1 MKNIKNIGLVAH
13 VDGGKT
19 TTTEQMLYIS
29 GAIRELGSVD
39 KGSAKMDYNSIEKKR
54 GITIFSDQTSFAW
67 KEACINL
74 IDTPGHIDFSSE
86 LERSLKALD
95 GAVLIVSAVEGVQAH
110 TETIWNLLRKNNI
123 PTLIFIN
130 KLDRVGA
137 DIKEVFSQIEN
148 NLTEKYLKIQKI
160 DGLEENFNE
169 TIDLLVNEEFYN
181 DSTEKVELIEKF
193 AEINEEVLEKYLEG
207 EEITREF
214 FIDNLKKSVEEGE
227 VFPVLFGSAINGIG
241 IKELLNSIE
250 ELLPYST
257 GNDEDEFSGVVYKIK
272 YDDKIGKL
280 AYVRVLNGEIKV
292 RDTIINNLGEE
303 EKITQIRKYNGDKYN
318 TVENLTSG
326 EIGVICGVKDIKVGD
341 VIGNKDDINII
352 NENNE
357 SALISRVV
365 PQNEEELPS
374 LLKALQILNEEDP
387 SLQLEYNPENKEL
400 SISIKGIIHMEV
412 LKELIKERFNIEVE
426 FLEPKVNYLET
437 IGEITNGFCH
447 FEPKKHYAE
456 VEVEIEPNERGKGV
470 EFISEINGDIL
481 PYQYQ
486 NNIEK
491 SSYEAVLHGPLIGGK
506 VTDIKIKL
514 TNGKHHLEH
523 THGGDFR
530 IATIRAIYQAMEKNK
545 NIILEPIYKFKIVVN
560 KEMGGKIM
568 TDILKMGGSF
578 NEPEVMG
585 EKISINGEVPVATSM
600 NYKLELLS
608 STSGK
613 AVVNMQF
620 SKFEVCHNQEE
631 VVKNSENI
639 VEKEDCIYNGVS
651 LFREKKKMKK
661 VVLNE
666 NEIN

>member
-19 TTTEQMLYIS
+19 TTTEQMMYIS
-29 GAIRELGSVD
+29 GSIREIGSVD

-54 GITIFSDQTSFAW
+54 GITIFSDQTSFTWNDAG
-67 KEACINL
+67 INL

-95 GAVLIVSAVEGVQAH
+95 GAVLIVSAVEGVQAY
-110 TETIWNLLRKNNI
+110 TETIWNLLRKNHI

-148 NLTEKYLKIQKI
+148 NLTEKYLKIQRI

-169 TIDLLVNEEFYN
+169 TIDLLGNEEFYN
-181 DSTEKVELIEKF
+181 DSKDKVELIEKF

-214 FIDNLKKSVEEGE
+214 FIDQLKKSVYEGE

-241 IKELLNSIE
+241 IKELLDCIE
-250 ELLPYST
+250 GILPYSS
-257 GNDEDEFSGVVYKIK
+257 GNDDEEFSGVVYKIK

-280 AYVRVLNGEIKV
+280 AYVRVLNGKVKV
-292 RDTIINNLGEE
+292 RDSVLNNIGEE

-318 TVENLTSG
+318 AVDILASG
-326 EIGVICGVKDIKVGD
+326 EIGVICGVKNIKVGD
-341 VIGNKDDINII
+341 VLGNKEGINII
-352 NENNE
+352 DEASE

-365 PQNEEELPS
+365 PQNEEDISS
-374 LLKALQILNEEDP
+374 LLKALQVLNEEDP
-387 SLQLEYNPENKEL
+387 SLQLEYNSEKKEF
-400 SISIKGIIHMEV
+400 SISIKGLIHMEV
-412 LKELIKERFNIEVE
+412 LKELIQERFDIEVE
-426 FLEPKVNYLET
+426 LLEPKVNYLET
-437 IGEITNGFCH
+437 IGEVTNGFCH

-456 VEVEIEPNERGKGV
+456 VEVKIEPNKRGKGV

-491 SSYEAVLHGPLIGGK
+491 ASYEAILHGPLIGGK

-545 NIILEPIYKFKIVVN
+545 NIILEPIYKFKIVVS

-568 TDILKMGGSF
+568 TDILKMGGNF
-578 NEPEVMG
+578 NEPEILG
-585 EKISINGEVPVATSM
+585 EKIIVTGEVPVATSM
-600 NYKLELLS
+600 NYKLQLLS

-613 AVVNMQF
+613 AIVNMQF
-620 SKFEVCHNQEE
+620 SKFEVCHNHED
-631 VVKNSENI
+631 VIKDTENV
-639 VEKEDCIYNGVS
+639 VEKEDSIYNGIS

-661 VVLNE
+661 VTLDDE
-666 NEIN
+666 

>member
-54 GITIFSDQTSFAW
+54 GITIFSDQTSFIW
-67 KEACINL
+67 KDACINL

-148 NLTEKYLKIQKI
+148 NLTEKYLKIQRI

-169 TIDLLVNEEFYN
+169 TIDLLLNEEFYN

-292 RDTIINNLGEE
+292 RHTIINNLGEE

-341 VIGNKDDINII
+341 VIGNKEDINII

-426 FLEPKVNYLET
+426 FLEPRVNYLET
-437 IGEITNGFCH
+437 IGEITSGFCH

-491 SSYEAVLHGPLIGGK
+491 ASYEAVLHGPLIGGK

-578 NEPEVMG
+578 NEPEVIG

-639 VEKEDCIYNGVS
+639 VEKEDSIYNGVS

>member
-19 TTTEQMLYIS
+19 TTTEQMMYIS
-29 GAIRELGSVD
+29 GSIRELGSVD

-54 GITIFSDQTSFAW
+54 GITIFSDQTSFTWNDAR
-67 KEACINL
+67 INL

-137 DIKEVFSQIEN
+137 DIKEVFKQIQD
-148 NLTEKYLKIQKI
+148 NLTEKYLKIQGI
-160 DGLEENFNE
+160 DGLEKNFNKV
-169 TIDLLVNEEFYN
+169 IDLLSNKEFN
-181 DSTEKVELIEKF
+181 DDSQENAELIEKF

-214 FIDNLKKSVEEGE
+214 FIEKLKSSVKDGE

-241 IKELLNSIE
+241 IKELLDAIE
-250 ELLPYST
+250 RILPYSS
-257 GNDEDEFSGVVYKIK
+257 GNDDEEFSGIVYKIK

-280 AYVRVLNGEIKV
+280 SYIRVLNGKIKV
-292 RDTIINNLGEE
+292 RDIVLNNIGEE

-318 TVENLTSG
+318 AVDILTSG
-326 EIGVICGVKDIKVGD
+326 EIGVICGVKNIKVGD
-341 VIGNKDDINII
+341 VLGNKEGINIMAQAT
-352 NENNE
+352 E
-357 SALISRVV
+357 SALISRVL
-365 PQNEEELPS
+365 PQNEEDISS
-374 LLKALQILNEEDP
+374 LLKALQILTEEDP
-387 SLQLEYNPENKEL
+387 SLQLKYNPEKKEL
-400 SISIKGIIHMEV
+400 SISIKGLVHMEV

-437 IGEITNGFCH
+437 IGEVTNGFCH

-456 VEVEIEPNERGKGV
+456 VEVEIEPNDRGKGV

-491 SSYEAVLHGPLIGGK
+491 AAYEAVLHGPLIGGK

-545 NIILEPIYKFKIVVN
+545 NIILEPIYKFKIIVT
-560 KEMGGKIM
+560 KEMSGKIM
-568 TDILKMGGSF
+568 TDILKMSGNF
-578 NEPEVMG
+578 DEPEVIG
-585 EKISINGEVPVATSM
+585 EKIIITGEVPVSTSM

-613 AVVNMQF
+613 AIVNMQF
-620 SKFEVCHNQEE
+620 SKFEVCHNEE
-631 VVKNSENI
+631 DVVKNIENI
-639 VEKEDCIYNGVS
+639 VEKEDSIYNGVS

-661 VVLNE
+661 VTLDE
-666 NEIN
+666 EEIK

>member
-29 GAIRELGSVD
+29 GVIRELGSVD

-54 GITIFSDQTSFAW
+54 GITIFSDQTTFTWNDAN
-67 KEACINL
+67 INL

-95 GAVLIVSAVEGVQAH
+95 GAVLIISAVEGVQAH

-130 KLDRVGA
+130 KLDRVGSN
-137 DIKEVFSQIEN
+137 IEEVFKQIEN
-148 NLTEKYLKIQKI
+148 NLTKSYLKIQGI
-160 DGLEENFNE
+160 NGIEENFDKV
-169 TIDLLVNEEFYN
+169 IDLLCDKEFSN
-181 DSTEKVELIEKF
+181 SSQESLELIEKF

-214 FIDNLKKSVEEGE
+214 FIDKLKTSVEDGE
-227 VFPVLFGSAINGIG
+227 VVPILFGSAINGIG
-241 IKELLNSIE
+241 IKELLDTIE
-250 ELLPYST
+250 TILPYSN
-257 GNDEDEFSGVVYKIK
+257 GNDDKQFSAIVYKIK
-272 YDDKIGKL
+272 YDYKVGKL
-280 AYVRVLNGEIKV
+280 TYIRVLNGKIKV
-292 RDTIINNLGEE
+292 RDSILNNIGEE
-303 EKITQIRKYNGDKYN
+303 EKITQIRKYNGDKFN
-318 TVENLTSG
+318 SVEILTSG
-326 EIGVICGVKDIKVGD
+326 DIGVICGIKHIKVGD
-341 VIGNKDDINII
+341 VLGNKGDINII
-352 NENNE
+352 SETNE

-365 PQNEEELPS
+365 PQNEEELQT
-374 LLKALQILNEEDP
+374 LLKALQVLNEEDP
-387 SLQLEYNPENKEL
+387 SLQLEYNSEKKEL
-400 SISIKGIIHMEV
+400 SISIKGSIHMEV
-412 LKELIKERFNIEVE
+412 LKEIIKERFNIEVE

-437 IGEITNGFCH
+437 IGEVTNGFCH

-456 VEVEIEPNERGKGV
+456 VEVEIEPNKRGKGV

-491 SSYEAVLHGPLIGGK
+491 AAYEAVLHGPLIGGK

-514 TNGKHHLEH
+514 TNGKYHLEH

-530 IATIRAIYQAMEKNK
+530 IATIRAIYQAIEKNK
-545 NIILEPIYKFKIVVN
+545 NIILEPIYKFKIIVN
-560 KEMGGKIM
+560 KEIGGKVM

-578 NEPEVMG
+578 HEPEVIG
-585 EKISINGEVPVATSM
+585 EKIILTGEIPVSTSM

-608 STSGK
+608 ATSGK
-613 AVVNMQF
+613 AIVNMQF
-620 SKFEVCHNQEE
+620 LKFEICHNQEE
-631 VVKNSENI
+631 VVKNIENI
-639 VEKEDCIYNGVS
+639 IEKEDSIYNGVS

-661 VVLNE
+661 VTQDDR
-666 NEIN
+666 

>member
-54 GITIFSDQTSFAW
+54 GITIFSDQTSFTW
-67 KEACINL
+67 KDACINL

-148 NLTEKYLKIQKI
+148 NLTEKYLKIQRI

-169 TIDLLVNEEFYN
+169 TIDLLVNEQFYN
-181 DSTEKVELIEKF
+181 DSKEKIELIEKF

-250 ELLPYST
+250 ELLPYSS

-352 NENNE
+352 NKNNE

-387 SLQLEYNPENKEL
+387 SLQLEYNLENKEL

-491 SSYEAVLHGPLIGGK
+491 ASYEAVLHGPLIGGK

-530 IATIRAIYQAMEKNK
+530 IASIRAIYQAMEKNK

-578 NEPEVMG
+578 NEPEVKG
-585 EKISINGEVPVATSM
+585 EKIIITGEVPVATSM

-613 AVVNMQF
+613 AVFNMQF

-639 VEKEDCIYNGVS
+639 VEKEDSIYNGVS

-666 NEIN
+666 N

>member
-19 TTTEQMLYIS
+19 TTTEQMMYIS
-29 GAIRELGSVD
+29 GSIRELGSVD

-54 GITIFSDQTSFAW
+54 GITIFSDQTSFNWNDAR
-67 KEACINL
+67 INL

-95 GAVLIVSAVEGVQAH
+95 GAVIIVSAVEGVQAH

-130 KLDRVGA
+130 KLDRAGA
-137 DIKEVFSQIEN
+137 DIKEVFKQIQD
-148 NLTEKYLKIQKI
+148 NLTEKYLKIQGI
-160 DGLEENFNE
+160 DGLEKNFNKV
-169 TIDLLVNEEFYN
+169 IDLLSNKEFN
-181 DSTEKVELIEKF
+181 DDSQENAELIEKF

-214 FIDNLKKSVEEGE
+214 FIEKLKSSVKNVE

-241 IKELLNSIE
+241 IKELLDCIE
-250 ELLPYST
+250 GILPYSS
-257 GNDEDEFSGVVYKIK
+257 GNDDEEFSGVVYKIK

-280 AYVRVLNGEIKV
+280 AYVKVLNGKIKV
-292 RDTIINNLGEE
+292 RYTIINNLGEE

-318 TVENLTSG
+318 SVENLTSG

-341 VIGNKDDINII
+341 IIGNKDDIKII
-352 NENNE
+352 SENNE

-374 LLKALQILNEEDP
+374 LLRSLQILNEEDP
-387 SLQLEYNPENKEL
+387 SLHLEYNSENKEL
-400 SISIKGIIHMEV
+400 SLSIKGIIHMEV

-437 IGEITNGFCH
+437 IGEITSGFCH

-456 VEVEIEPNERGKGV
+456 VEVEIEPNDRGKGV

-491 SSYEAVLHGPLIGGK
+491 ASYEAVLHGPLIGGK

-514 TNGKHHLEH
+514 INGKHHLEH

-545 NIILEPIYKFKIVVN
+545 NIILEPIYKFKIVVS

-568 TDILKMGGSF
+568 TDILKMDGSF
-578 NEPEVMG
+578 NEPEIMG
-585 EKISINGEVPVATSM
+585 EKIIVTGEVPAATSM
-600 NYKLELLS
+600 NYKLQLLS

-613 AVVNMQF
+613 AIVNMQF
-620 SKFEVCHNQEE
+620 LKFEVCHNQDE
-631 VVKNSENI
+631 VVKDLENI
-639 VEKEDCIYNGVS
+639 VEKEDSIYNGVS

-661 VVLNE
+661 VVLDE
-666 NEIN
+666 EKIN

>member
-54 GITIFSDQTSFAW
+54 GITIFSDQTSFTW
-67 KEACINL
+67 KDACINL

-148 NLTEKYLKIQKI
+148 NLTEKYLKIQRI

-169 TIDLLVNEEFYN
+169 TIDLLLNEEFYN

-341 VIGNKDDINII
+341 VIGNKEDINII

-426 FLEPKVNYLET
+426 FLEPRVNYLET
-437 IGEITNGFCH
+437 IGEITSGFCH

-491 SSYEAVLHGPLIGGK
+491 ASYEAVLHGPLIGGK

-578 NEPEVMG
+578 NEPEVIG
-585 EKISINGEVPVATSM
+585 EKIIITGEVPVATSM

-639 VEKEDCIYNGVS
+639 VEKEDSIYNGVS

>member
-54 GITIFSDQTSFAW
+54 GITIFSDQTSFTW
-67 KEACINL
+67 KDACINL

-148 NLTEKYLKIQKI
+148 NLTEKYLKIQRI

-169 TIDLLVNEEFYN
+169 TIDLLVNEQFYN
-181 DSTEKVELIEKF
+181 DSKEKIELIEKF

-250 ELLPYST
+250 ELLPYSS

-491 SSYEAVLHGPLIGGK
+491 ASYEAVLHGPLIGGK

-578 NEPEVMG
+578 NEPEVKG
-585 EKISINGEVPVATSM
+585 EKIIITGEVPVATSM

-613 AVVNMQF
+613 AVFNMQF

-639 VEKEDCIYNGVS
+639 VEKEDSIYNGVS

-666 NEIN
+666 N

>member
-54 GITIFSDQTSFAW
+54 GITIFSDQTSFIW
-67 KEACINL
+67 KDACINL

-148 NLTEKYLKIQKI
+148 NLTEKYLKIQRI

-169 TIDLLVNEEFYN
+169 TIDLLLNEEFYN

-292 RDTIINNLGEE
+292 RHTIINNLGEE

-341 VIGNKDDINII
+341 VIGNKEDINII

-426 FLEPKVNYLET
+426 FLEPRVNYLET
-437 IGEITNGFCH
+437 IGEITSGFCH

-491 SSYEAVLHGPLIGGK
+491 ASYEAVLHGPLIGGK

-585 EKISINGEVPVATSM
+585 EKIIITGEVPVATSM

-639 VEKEDCIYNGVS
+639 VEKEDSIYNGVS

>member
-19 TTTEQMLYIS
+19 TTTEQMMYIS
-29 GAIRELGSVD
+29 GSIIELGSVD

-54 GITIFSDQTSFAW
+54 GITIFSDQTSFTWNDAG
-67 KEACINL
+67 INL

-95 GAVLIVSAVEGVQAH
+95 GAVLIVSAVEGVQAY
-110 TETIWNLLRKNNI
+110 TETIWNLLRKNHI

-137 DIKEVFSQIEN
+137 DIKEVFSQIED
-148 NLTEKYLKIQKI
+148 NLTEKYLKIQGI
-160 DGLEENFNE
+160 DGLEKNFNKV
-169 TIDLLVNEEFYN
+169 IDLLSNKEFN
-181 DSTEKVELIEKF
+181 DDSQENAELIEKF

-214 FIDNLKKSVEEGE
+214 FIEKLKSSVKNVE

-241 IKELLNSIE
+241 IKELLDCIE
-250 ELLPYST
+250 GILPYSS
-257 GNDEDEFSGVVYKIK
+257 GNDDEEFSGVVYKIK

-280 AYVRVLNGEIKV
+280 AYVKVLNGKIKV

-318 TVENLTSG
+318 SVENLTSG

-341 VIGNKDDINII
+341 IIGNKDDIKII
-352 NENNE
+352 SENNE

-374 LLKALQILNEEDP
+374 LLRSLQILNEEDP
-387 SLQLEYNPENKEL
+387 SLHLEYNSENKEL
-400 SISIKGIIHMEV
+400 SLSIKGIIHMEV

-437 IGEITNGFCH
+437 IGEITSGFCH

-456 VEVEIEPNERGKGV
+456 VEVEIEPNDMGKGV

-491 SSYEAVLHGPLIGGK
+491 ASYEAVLHGPLIGGK

-514 TNGKHHLEH
+514 INGKHHLEH

-545 NIILEPIYKFKIVVN
+545 NIILEPIYKFKIVVS

-568 TDILKMGGSF
+568 TDILKMDGSF
-578 NEPEVMG
+578 NEPEIMG
-585 EKISINGEVPVATSM
+585 EKIIVTGEVPVATSM
-600 NYKLELLS
+600 NYKLQLLS

-613 AVVNMQF
+613 AIVNMQF
-620 SKFEVCHNQEE
+620 LKFEVCHNQDE
-631 VVKNSENI
+631 VVKDLENI
-639 VEKEDCIYNGVS
+639 VEKEDSIYNGVS

-661 VVLNE
+661 VVLDE
-666 NEIN
+666 EKIN